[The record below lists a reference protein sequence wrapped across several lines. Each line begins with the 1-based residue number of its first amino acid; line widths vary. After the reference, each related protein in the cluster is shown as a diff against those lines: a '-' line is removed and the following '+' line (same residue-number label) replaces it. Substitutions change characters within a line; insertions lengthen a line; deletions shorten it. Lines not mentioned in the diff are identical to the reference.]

1 MIKFTV
7 SIFYISGLLIMSLA
21 AHANATEA
29 RATEKL
35 KTFIAATHSAQAE
48 FTQEVQDKN
57 GKRIQS
63 ASGTM
68 QFVRPGKFR
77 WEYRKPYEQII
88 VGDGAK
94 FWLHDVE
101 LNQVTVKK
109 MDAALG
115 SSPAA
120 LLSGSNEIERSF
132 VLKNIG
138 MRDDVEWLQALP
150 RTQDT
155 SFEKILMAFNA
166 QSELVAMELHDAF
179 GHKTVLRFA
188 KLKRN
193 PQLSPQL
200 FKFIPPKGADVLGEE

>member
-1 MIKFTV
+1 MLKFF
-7 SIFYISGLLIMSLA
+7 ILLFSFLPLTT
-21 AHANATEA
+21 HASATD
-29 RATEKL
+29 KL
-35 KTFIAATHSAQAE
+35 KTFIASTHSAQAE
-48 FTQEVQDKN
+48 FTQEVRDKN
-57 GKRIQS
+57 GKRMQS
-63 ASGTM
+63 ATGTM

-77 WEYRKPYEQII
+77 WEYRQPYEQII
-88 VGDGAK
+88 VGDGVK

-120 LLSGSNEIERSF
+120 LLSGSNEIERGF
-132 VLKNIG
+132 TLKDVG
-138 MRDDVEWLQALP
+138 VRDGLDWLQALP

-166 QSELVAMELHDAF
+166 QAELVAMELHDAF
-179 GHKTVLRFA
+179 GHKTILRFS

-193 PQLSPQL
+193 PQLPPQL
-200 FKFIPPKGADVLGEE
+200 FKFTPPKGTDVLGNE